1 MQTIFRTG
9 IILAHALVALTL
21 VVASAAA
28 QSATT
33 AGYARPELLVETAW
47 LAANLNNPTLRI
59 LDVRAADKY
68 QQGHIPGAINVPEGQ
83 LDQKVGEV
91 QDVAPAEKIAD
102 IFGSLGVGNEHKII
116 IYDDN
121 RTLTAG
127 RVFWV
132 LDYYSHPSIALLN
145 GGFPK
150 WAAENRAVTQQA
162 LRHAPATFT
171 ATADASKRADAAYI
185 KASLG
190 KGSVAFC
197 DARTP
202 GEYTGR
208 DVRAKRGGAIPGA
221 TNVDWI
227 NTITTGETPQMKLA
241 ADLQKLY
248 TEAGITPD
256 KEVITYCQSGGR
268 AAQAYFT
275 LRLLGYTNVRN
286 YDGSWQEW
294 GNDQSLPLD
303 KKGG

>member
-1 MQTIFRTG
+1 MQTIFGPRT
-9 IILAHALVALTL
+9 ILAHALVALTL

-28 QSATT
+28 QPATT
-33 AGYARPELLVETAW
+33 ASYARPEFLVETAW
-47 LAANLNNPTLRI
+47 LVANLNDPMLRI

-68 QQGHIPGAINVPEGQ
+68 QQGHIPGAINVPAGQ
-83 LDQKVGEV
+83 LDQKYGEV
-91 QDVAPAEKIAD
+91 QDVAPAEKIAE
-102 IFGSLGVGNEHKII
+102 IFGTLGVGNEHKII

-121 RTLTAG
+121 RTLSAG

-150 WAAENRAVTQQA
+150 WTAENRAVTQQA
-162 LRHAPATFT
+162 PTLAPATFT
-171 ATADASKRADAAYI
+171 AKADASKRADAAYV

-190 KGSVAFC
+190 KGSVALC
-197 DARTP
+197 DVRTP
-202 GEYTGR
+202 DEYTGKDMR
-208 DVRAKRGGAIPGA
+208 TKRGGAIPGA
-221 TNVDWI
+221 TNVDWT
-227 NTITTGETPQMKLA
+227 NNVTTGETPQMKLA
-241 ADLQKLY
+241 TDLQKLY

-294 GNDQSLPLD
+294 GNDESLPLH
-303 KKGG
+303 KKGS